1 MLSARKDN
9 EQAVGIEQQWFDQ
22 FDFSD
27 TAQFPLIA
35 LEILAAIPTDGTE
48 EERLVSEFANTLR
61 DVVANPEKQTLLF
74 AKLLEINP
82 NYQPKLYSQDAKAN
96 ILANVVAA
104 IYAPLIHA
112 FTGSVLKNIQA
123 GVLSPVV
130 IAPPRDGIPFA
141 NSIKA
146 QAALKGMAIKVIDL
160 QVTRKVAGISNQQGQ
175 NGQEVKPDPL
185 LEEYIAQELGPYLEQ
200 GFTEIEPGIYSTT
213 SMVTAGLAS
222 RIGNEKYTALK
233 LYGLG
238 PNLSFI
244 HAILTG
250 GQEWVAERAEAQGIV
265 DANKIAS
272 LMTLLD
278 STEEFGMQHMHAS
291 VSSLKRNEQ
300 GLVQP
305 DIKDSDPEN
314 LAIAIAS
321 NLAINDTAEIYSNN
335 DLALQTA
342 RSIIDQFDE
351 IVSLANQ
358 GFPLCL
364 TSLIPPGKV
373 DSKIALFEKIRNSQ
387 LLNFPSGLNL

>member
-1 MLSARKDN
+1 MLSTRKDDEHLVDT
-9 EQAVGIEQQWFDQ
+9 EQLWSER

-48 EERLVSEFANTLR
+48 EERLVGQFADTLR
-61 DVVANPEKQTLLF
+61 AMVADPEKQTLLF

-96 ILANVVAA
+96 VLANVVAA

-123 GVLSPVV
+123 GILSPVV

-146 QAALKGMAIKVIDL
+146 QADLKGVAIKVIDL

-175 NGQEVKPDPL
+175 NGHVSNPDPL
-185 LEEYIAQELGPYLEQ
+185 LEEYIAQELGPYFEQ

-222 RIGNEKYTALK
+222 KMGNEKYTALK

-238 PNLSFI
+238 PNLSFV
-244 HAILTG
+244 HAILSG
-250 GQEWVAERAEAQGIV
+250 GQEWVAERAESQGLV
-265 DANKIAS
+265 DPGKIAN

-300 GLVQP
+300 GLVKP
-305 DIKDSDPEN
+305 DIRESEPEN

-321 NLAINDTAEIYSNN
+321 NLAITDTAEMYSNN
-335 DLALQTA
+335 ELALQTA
-342 RSIIDQFDE
+342 TSIIDQFDE
-351 IVSLANQ
+351 IVALANQ

-364 TSLIPPGKV
+364 TSLIPPGKI
-373 DSKIALFEKIRNSQ
+373 DNKITLFEKIRSSK
-387 LLNFPSGLNL
+387 LLNLPSGLNL

>member
-1 MLSARKDN
+1 MLTARKDD
-9 EQAVGIEQQWFDQ
+9 EQVVGAEQLWLEQT
-22 FDFSD
+22 DFRD

-48 EERLVSEFANTLR
+48 EERLVTEFADTLKAM
-61 DVVANPEKQTLLF
+61 VADPEKQTLLI
-74 AKLLEINP
+74 AKLQEINP
-82 NYQPKLYSQDAKAN
+82 NFQPKLYSQDVRAN
-96 ILANVVAA
+96 VLANVVAA

-123 GVLSPVV
+123 GILSPVV

-146 QAALKGMAIKVIDL
+146 QASLKGVDINVIDL

-175 NGQEVKPDPL
+175 NGQEVKSDPL
-185 LEEYIAQELGPYLEQ
+185 LEEYIAQELGPYFEQ

-222 RIGNEKYTALK
+222 KLGNEKYTALK

-238 PNLSFI
+238 PNLSFV

-250 GQEWVAERAEAQGIV
+250 GQEWVAERAESQGLV
-265 DANKIAS
+265 DSGKIAS

-305 DIKDSDPEN
+305 DIRESEPEN
-314 LAIAIAS
+314 FAVATAS
-321 NLAINDTAEIYSNN
+321 NLAITDTAEMYSDNE
-335 DLALQTA
+335 LALQTA
-342 RSIIDQFDE
+342 ASIIDQFDD
-351 IVSLANQ
+351 IVMLANQ

-364 TSLIPPGKV
+364 TGLIPPGKV
-373 DSKIALFEKIRNSQ
+373 DSKIVLFEKIRSSK
-387 LLNFPSGLNL
+387 LLNLPSGLSL

>member
-1 MLSARKDN
+1 MLSTQKDN
-9 EQAVGIEQQWFDQ
+9 DNLPDFEQLSFEP
-22 FDFSD
+22 FDFSE

-48 EERLVSEFANTLR
+48 EEKLVEEFAETLR
-61 DVVANPEKQTLLF
+61 AMVGNPEKQRQLVE
-74 AKLLEINP
+74 KLSEINP
-82 NYQPKLYSQDAKAN
+82 NYQPKLYSQDNKAN
-96 ILANVVAA
+96 VLANVVAA

-146 QAALKGMAIKVIDL
+146 QAALKGVNIRVIDL
-160 QVTRKVAGISNQQGQ
+160 QVTRKVAGITNQQGQ
-175 NGQEVKPDPL
+175 NGRVATPDPL
-185 LEEYIAQELGPYLEQ
+185 LEEYVTQELGPYLEY

-213 SMVTAGLAS
+213 SMVTAELAAKMGS
-222 RIGNEKYTALK
+222 KKYAALK

-238 PNLSFI
+238 PNLSFV
-244 HAILTG
+244 HALLTG
-250 GQEWVAERAEAQGIV
+250 GKEWVAEDAETMGLVNSQ
-265 DANKIAS
+265 KIAS

-291 VSSLKRNEQ
+291 VSSLRRDEF
-300 GLVQP
+300 GLVRP
-305 DIKDSDPEN
+305 DIQDSEPEN

-321 NLAINDTAEIYSNN
+321 NLAITDTAALYADG

-342 RSIIDQFDE
+342 TNIVERFDE
-351 IVSLANQ
+351 IVELANQ
-358 GFPLCL
+358 GYPLCL
-364 TSLIPPGKV
+364 TNLIPPGKV
-373 DSKIALFEKIRNSQ
+373 DGKIALFQKIRNSQ
-387 LLNFPSGLNL
+387 LLDQPKGLHL

>member
-9 EQAVGIEQQWFDQ
+9 EQTVGIEQQWFDQ

-160 QVTRKVAGISNQQGQ
+160 QVTRKVAGISNQQ
-175 NGQEVKPDPL
+175 
-185 LEEYIAQELGPYLEQ
+185 
-200 GFTEIEPGIYSTT
+200 
-213 SMVTAGLAS
+213 
-222 RIGNEKYTALK
+222 
-233 LYGLG
+233 
-238 PNLSFI
+238 
-244 HAILTG
+244 
-250 GQEWVAERAEAQGIV
+250 
-265 DANKIAS
+265 
-272 LMTLLD
+272 
-278 STEEFGMQHMHAS
+278 
-291 VSSLKRNEQ
+291 
-300 GLVQP
+300 
-305 DIKDSDPEN
+305 
-314 LAIAIAS
+314 
-321 NLAINDTAEIYSNN
+321 
-335 DLALQTA
+335 
-342 RSIIDQFDE
+342 
-351 IVSLANQ
+351 
-358 GFPLCL
+358 
-364 TSLIPPGKV
+364 
-373 DSKIALFEKIRNSQ
+373 
-387 LLNFPSGLNL
+387 